1 MGNMTCRNTA
11 TGTGHTCAGST
22 PTGATL
28 TYDNEGR
35 LSSWTA
41 QVNKTG
47 SDTFLY
53 DGEGNRVLQ
62 SASSTTN
69 GVTTV
74 TDTLTFDGYSE
85 TTLSGGTTTTL
96 TYYSLNGERLA
107 VQHNT
112 NLLKYLISDLLG
124 STAVAVN
131 SAGSII
137 AVQLYWPYGS
147 SEYSWGTMPT
157 TYTFTGQRLDAV
169 TSLLYFNA
177 RYYDPVSGRFT
188 QADTVQSNTSGM
200 DPYAYVGDSP
210 IGKTDPSGH
219 YIADDNGDFAYADEQ
234 GEARYIKNDPI
245 TSGPGYIYT
254 VYRYTWAQIRRPTP
268 YTPPL
273 TKNLTV
279 QLGNSYQ
286 KYSGWDGSWSP
297 WGFSLW
303 QNEAYFKEL
312 NWSVTGG
319 IGPSDGGWNI
329 GLATD
334 ESVFD
339 AADHGVVGDQIVGI
353 TYDFGITGP
362 EANGIAGL
370 VGNKIGLEGGIN
382 PVGSLHLGLGLN
394 FAGVNI
400 SDTFSISVAQ
410 QWGFT
415 IGPNDLFT
423 AVDYFSNDISF
434 SLAGPN
440 GLVG

>member
-1 MGNMTCRNTA
+1 LTGTQNHTVQCLYEVFDGQLLLNSLFQIREKHFNNSPFFVEAMERFIATHLHAVTGLSSIPEQYAAYDAMGNMTCRNTA

-22 PTGATL
+22 PTGATM

-41 QVNKTG
+41 QKNQTG

-62 SASSTTN
+62 SASSTSN

-85 TTLSGGTTTTL
+85 TTLTGGTTTTL

-112 NLLKYLISDLLG
+112 NLLKYLLSDLLG
-124 STAVAVN
+124 STDVAVN
-131 SAGSII
+131 SGGGII

-157 TYTFTGQRLDAV
+157 TYNFTGQRLDAV

-177 RYYDPVSGRFT
+177 RYYDPVSGRFVR
-188 QADTVQSNTSGM
+188 ADTVQSNAEGM

-210 IGKTDPSGH
+210 IGKADPSGH

-268 YTPPL
+268 KTPPL
-273 TKNLTV
+273 NKSLT
-279 QLGNSYQ
+279 LDLTGSYQ
-286 KYSGWDGSWSP
+286 SYTGWKASRMFFGFLHGKTRQPSP
-297 WGFSLW
+297 
-303 QNEAYFKEL
+303 
-312 NWSVTGG
+312 
-319 IGPSDGGWNI
+319 I
-329 GLATD
+329 
-334 ESVFD
+334 
-339 AADHGVVGDQIVGI
+339 
-353 TYDFGITGP
+353 
-362 EANGIAGL
+362 
-370 VGNKIGLEGGIN
+370 
-382 PVGSLHLGLGLN
+382 
-394 FAGVNI
+394 
-400 SDTFSISVAQ
+400 
-410 QWGFT
+410 
-415 IGPNDLFT
+415 
-423 AVDYFSNDISF
+423 
-434 SLAGPN
+434 
-440 GLVG
+440 